1 MGRAPIRPLRSWNH
15 FTVCGRGAGVTL
27 RDRAAPGRSSVPL
40 PSAASPDAH
49 PPFGHGEFVRRRG
62 VPPADTPQRPRRSVM
77 IRRLPLPMV
86 PALSALLFLVAP
98 AVGAPSD
105 DDLFFFDDFDGSTLD
120 ASKWETAIAVTGI

>member
-27 RDRAAPGRSSVPL
+27 RDRAATEDRTPLHRASPGRSSVPL

-49 PPFGHGEFVRRRG
+49 PPFGHGDFVRRRG
-62 VPPADTPQRPRRSVM
+62 VPPADTPQRPMRPVL

-86 PALSALLFLVAP
+86 PALSAVLFLLTPLGCAP
-98 AVGAPSD
+98 TIVY
-105 DDLFFFDDFDGSTLD
+105 LF
-120 ASKWETAIAVTGI
+120 